1 MRSEDEQPST
11 YDIYDRVKALLP
23 EMKEPFSV
31 IDFVEK
37 TSINYWSI
45 LEALQQLE
53 REGEIEPSTW
63 VLNDKGEE

>member
-1 MRSEDEQPST
+1 MRNEDEQPST

-63 VLNDKGEE
+63 VLNDKGGK

>member
-1 MRSEDEQPST
+1 MQMPPDANIPYEWQVGSEGQQLVIIVPSW
-11 YDIYDRVKALLP
+11 
-23 EMKEPFSV
+23 SQ
-31 IDFVEK
+31 VEK

>member
-63 VLNDKGEE
+63 VLNDKGEK